1 MMSRAT
7 IIDERPDIE
16 DSDVSQDVQDQAI
29 EVPGEEQPQEPD
41 IPEKYRGK
49 SVQELVQM
57 NQELEKFSGKQ
68 STEVGELR
76 KLVDN
81 YIQTEL
87 ETKQA
92 PQEQQEY
99 DKSND
104 GDFFVDPQSA
114 VDRAINNHPKIK
126 EAETYTKQYKQ
137 QATLAQLRSNHPD
150 MDQILQDPK
159 FADWIKGSKVRT
171 QLFVNADQAYDYD
184 SAHELFSLWKERS
197 NIVQQTASAE
207 RASRKSAVK
216 SATTGNARGTAERS
230 NKKRYRRADIIKL
243 MKDDPERYNA
253 LSDEI
258 LKAYAEGRVKYPKG
272 DRSWLQQLILAQAVL
287 PH

>member
-7 IIDERPDIE
+7 IIDERPDIGE
-16 DSDVSQDVQDQAI
+16 SDVSQDTVQESV
-29 EVPGEEQPQEPD
+29 EVPEQEQPQDSD

-76 KLVDN
+76 KLVDS

-87 ETKQA
+87 DNKQA
-92 PQEQQEY
+92 PETQQE
-99 DKSND
+99 DND
-104 GDFFVDPQSA
+104 SSDVDFFVDPQSA
-114 VDRAINNHPKIK
+114 VNRAIDNHPKIK

-137 QATLAQLRSNHPD
+137 QATLAQLRSDHPD

-159 FADWIKGSKVRT
+159 FAEWIKGSKVRT

-184 SAHELFSLWKERS
+184 SANELFSLWKERS
-197 NIVQQTASAE
+197 NIVQQTAKAE
-207 RASRKSAVK
+207 RASRKNAVK

-230 NKKRYRRADIIKL
+230 NKKVYRRADIIKL
-243 MKDDPERYNA
+243 MKTDPDRYNA

-258 LKAYAEGRVKYPKG
+258 LKAYAEGRV
-272 DRSWLQQLILAQAVL
+272 R
-287 PH
+287 

>member
-7 IIDERPDIE
+7 IIDERQDVE
-16 DSDVSQDVQDQAI
+16 EADVSQNTTEESVEAQVKEQTQEQDS
-29 EVPGEEQPQEPD
+29 D

-49 SVQELVQM
+49 SVKELVQM

-76 KLVDN
+76 KLVDS

-87 ETKQA
+87 DNKQA
-92 PQEQQEY
+92 PETQQE
-99 DKSND
+99 DNNSD
-104 GDFFVDPQSA
+104 VDFFVDPQSA
-114 VDRAINNHPKIK
+114 VNRAIDNHPKIK

-137 QATLAQLRSNHPD
+137 QATLAQLRSDHPD

-159 FADWIKGSKVRT
+159 FAEWIKGSKVRT

-184 SAHELFSLWKERS
+184 SANELFSLWKERS
-197 NIVQQTASAE
+197 NIVQQTANAE
-207 RASRKSAVK
+207 RASRKNAVK

-230 NKKRYRRADIIKL
+230 NKKVYRRADIIKL
-243 MKDDPERYNA
+243 MKTDPDRYSA

-258 LKAYAEGRVKYPKG
+258 LKAYAEGRV
-272 DRSWLQQLILAQAVL
+272 R
-287 PH
+287 